1 MAEERLEEIRQSR
14 LEKRETLLAAG
25 KPAYP
30 SEVRRTSA
38 IHEIVEKFDSLI
50 EEQIA
55 LVLLG
60 RIQAIRTHGAIAF
73 VDIVDESAKMQL
85 QFNQETLGEAFTEL
99 ALFDTGDFIEAI
111 GTPALS
117 KRGERTI
124 LVTSFSM
131 ASKAIRP
138 IPSTWFGLKDT
149 EARSRER
156 EVDLLANPDTKI
168 AVQKRSQI
176 LKFIRTYLDSK
187 GFIEVETPILQPI
200 AGGTLAEPFSTH
212 HNALDADLF
221 LRIAP
226 ELYLKRLLVGG
237 FEKVFEIG
245 KNFRN
250 EGVDKSHNPE
260 FTMLEFYF
268 AYADYEDLMDF
279 AELML
284 SQAAKEITGSHD
296 VTWGDKTLSFAAPF
310 QRFSYVDI
318 IEERTG
324 INVLDEKD
332 PEAYL
337 KAFADRNI
345 TAPETHTYTKL
356 VDELY
361 KEVVRP
367 TLINPT
373 ILYNYPVE
381 LVPLAKRNQ
390 ADPRIAEMFQL
401 VVAGMEIVKAYTE
414 LNDPVEQRNRF
425 EEQQANRDSGDREA
439 HAIDEAY
446 LKAMEYGMPPA
457 AGFGLGIDR
466 LVMLLTNTPHL
477 RDTILFPLM
486 KSEHNNEQ
494 L

>member
-1 MAEERLEEIRQSR
+1 MAEERLEEIRRAR
-14 LEKRETLLAAG
+14 LSKREALIAAG
-25 KPAYP
+25 NPPYP
-30 SEVRRTSA
+30 SEVRRSLHIGELVEHFDKA
-38 IHEIVEKFDSLI
+38 IA
-50 EEQIA
+50 EEAAI
-55 LVLLG
+55 VLLG
-60 RIQAIRTHGAIAF
+60 RIQSIRTHGAIAF
-73 VDIVDESAKMQL
+73 ADIADESGKIQL
-85 QFNQETLGEAFTEL
+85 QFTEEL
-99 ALFDTGDFIEAI
+99 LKDEFAHLPLLDTGDFIQAI
-111 GTPALS
+111 GTPIVS
-117 KRGERTI
+117 KRGEKTI
-124 LVTSFSM
+124 LVSSFSM

-149 EARSRER
+149 ETRSRER
-156 EVDLLANPDTKI
+156 EVDLLANPDTKT
-168 AVQKRSQI
+168 AVQKRSQVI
-176 LKFIRTYLDSK
+176 KFVRNYLDAK

-260 FTMLEFYF
+260 FTMLEFYE
-268 AYADYEDLMDF
+268 AYADYEDFMDF
-279 AELML
+279 AEDMV
-284 SQAAKEITGSHD
+284 SSAAQEVTGSTD
-296 VTWGDKTLSFAAPF
+296 VPWGDTTISFAKPF
-310 QRFSYVDI
+310 ERVSYIDI
-318 IEERTG
+318 LKERTG
-324 INVLDEKD
+324 IDILEEKN
-332 PEAYL
+332 PKAYL
-337 KAFADRNI
+337 QAFAEHNI
-345 TAPETHTYTKL
+345 TPPETHTYTKL

-367 TLINPT
+367 TLQNPT

-381 LVPLAKRNQ
+381 LVPLAKRNL

-401 VVAGMEIVKAYTE
+401 VIAGMELVKAYTE
-414 LNDPVEQRNRF
+414 LNDPIEQRIRF
-425 EEQQANRDSGDREA
+425 EEQQASRDSGDKEA
-439 HAIDEAY
+439 HTIDEAY

-477 RDTILFPLM
+477 RDTILFPLL
-486 KSEHNNEQ
+486 KSEK
-494 L
+494 

>member
-1 MAEERLEEIRQSR
+1 MAEERLEEMRQSR
-14 LEKRETLLAAG
+14 LDKREALLAAG
-25 KPAYP
+25 KPPYP
-30 SEVRRTSA
+30 SEVRRTMP
-38 IHEIVEKFDSLI
+38 IHEIIEKFDTLLT
-50 EEQIA
+50 EEAA

-60 RIQAIRTHGAIAF
+60 RIQAIRSHGAIAF
-73 VDIVDESAKMQL
+73 VDIQDESGKMQL
-85 QFNQETLGEAFTEL
+85 QFTQDTLKEAFADL
-99 ALFDTGDFIEAI
+99 LLFDTGDFIEAI
-111 GTPALS
+111 GKPGTS
-117 KRGERTI
+117 KRGEKTI
-124 LVTSFSM
+124 MVSSFSM

-138 IPSTWFGLKDT
+138 IPSTWFGLKDA

-156 EVDLLANPDTKI
+156 EVDLLANPDTTL
-168 AVQKRSQI
+168 AVKKRSQV
-176 LKFIRTYLDSK
+176 LKFIRTYLDAQ
-187 GFIEVETPILQPI
+187 GFMEVETPILQPI

-260 FTMLEFYF
+260 FTMLEFYY

-279 AELML
+279 AEAML
-284 SQAAKEITGSHD
+284 SAAAEEITGGHD
-296 VTWGDKTLSFAAPF
+296 VAWGDTQISFAAPF
-310 QRFSYVDI
+310 ERYSYVEI
-318 IEERTG
+318 IKERTG
-324 INVLDEKD
+324 INVLEEKD
-332 PEAYL
+332 PSVYL

-367 TLINPT
+367 TLQNPT

-381 LVPLAKRNQ
+381 LVPLAKRNL

-401 VVAGMEIVKAYTE
+401 VVAGMELVKAYTE

-439 HAIDEAY
+439 HAIDESY

-477 RDTILFPLM
+477 RDTILFPLL
-486 KSEHNNEQ
+486 KSKE
-494 L
+494 

>member
-1 MAEERLEEIRQSR
+1 MAEERLEEMRQSR
-14 LEKRETLLAAG
+14 LEKRASVIASG

-30 SEVRRTSA
+30 SEVRRTA
-38 IHEIVEKFDSLI
+38 TLHEIVEKFDAYVADETAI
-50 EEQIA
+50 
-55 LVLLG
+55 VVLG

-73 VDIVDESAKMQL
+73 VDILDESGKIQL
-85 QFNQETLGEAFTEL
+85 QFTEEVL
-99 ALFDTGDFIEAI
+99 KEDFQNLSQFDTGDFIEAL
-111 GTPALS
+111 GVPLLS
-117 KRGERTI
+117 KRGEKTI
-124 LVTSFSM
+124 MVSSFSM

-156 EVDLLANPDTKI
+156 EVDLLANPDTKS
-168 AVQKRSQI
+168 AVERRSHV
-176 LKFIRTYLDSK
+176 LKFVRNYLDSK
-187 GFIEVETPILQPI
+187 GFMEVETPVLQPI

-212 HNALDADLF
+212 HNALDANLF

-260 FTMLEFYF
+260 FTMLEFYW

-279 AELML
+279 AEEML
-284 SQAAKEITGSHD
+284 SRAAKEITGSYN
-296 VTWGDKTLSFAAPF
+296 VSWSDKTFSFAPPF
-310 QRFSYVDI
+310 QRYSYIDLI
-318 IEERTG
+318 KERTG
-324 INVLDEKD
+324 IDILEEKN
-332 PEAYL
+332 PKVYL
-337 KAFADRNI
+337 QAFKDRNI
-345 TAPETHTYTKL
+345 TPPETHTYTKL

-361 KEVVRP
+361 KEAIRP
-367 TLINPT
+367 TLQNPT
-373 ILYNYPVE
+373 MLYNYPVE
-381 LVPLAKRNQ
+381 MVPLAKRNL
-390 ADPRIAEMFQL
+390 ADPRIAEMFQM

-425 EEQQANRDSGDREA
+425 EEQQAARDTGDKEA
-439 HAIDEAY
+439 HSIDEAY

-486 KSEHNNEQ
+486 KSEHNEPV
-494 L
+494 